1 MKIRDILLMTVIV
14 SVVAT
19 VMFVFLVKYMPK
31 YETVYDT
38 YTVISTETSDS
49 QSIFGT
55 SHTYYLIVR
64 DKNGVK
70 KTYEV
75 SANEYFTAKE
85 TGFYTRESFKEN

>member
-14 SVVAT
+14 SIIST
-19 VMFVFLVKYMPK
+19 GMFVVLVKYMPK
-31 YETVYDT
+31 NERVYDT

-55 SHTYYLIVR
+55 SHTYYLIVK

-85 TGFYTRESFKEN
+85 AGFYTRESFKEY

>member
-1 MKIRDILLMTVIV
+1 MKIRDILLMTVLV
-14 SVVAT
+14 SIISAG
-19 VMFVFLVKYMPK
+19 MLVFLIKYIPK
-31 YETVYDT
+31 NEPVYDT

-55 SHTYYLIVR
+55 SHTYYLIVK

-75 SANEYFTAKE
+75 SASEYFTAKE
-85 TGFYTRESFKEN
+85 TGFYTRESFKEY

>member
-1 MKIRDILLMTVIV
+1 MKIRDILLMTVLI
-14 SVVAT
+14 SIIST
-19 VMFVFLVKYMPK
+19 GMFVVLVKYMPK
-31 YETVYDT
+31 NEKVYDT

-55 SHTYYLIVR
+55 SHTYYLIVK

>member
-1 MKIRDILLMTVIV
+1 MKIRDILLMTVLV
-14 SVVAT
+14 SIIST
-19 VMFVFLVKYMPK
+19 GMFVVLVKYMPK
-31 YETVYDT
+31 NEKVYDT

-55 SHTYYLIVR
+55 SYTYYLIVK

-75 SANEYFTAKE
+75 SADEYFTAKE

>member
-1 MKIRDILLMTVIV
+1 MKIRDILLMTVLI
-14 SVVAT
+14 SIIST
-19 VMFVFLVKYMPK
+19 GMFVVLVKYMPK
-31 YETVYDT
+31 NEKVYDT

-55 SHTYYLIVR
+55 SHTYYLIVK
-64 DKNGVK
+64 DKNSVK

-85 TGFYTRESFKEN
+85 TGFYTRESFKEK

>member
-1 MKIRDILLMTVIV
+1 MKIRDILLMTVLV
-14 SVVAT
+14 SIIST
-19 VMFVFLVKYMPK
+19 GMFVVLLKYMPNDEK
-31 YETVYDT
+31 IYDT

-55 SHTYYLIVR
+55 SHTYYLIVK
-64 DKNGVK
+64 DKNDVK

>member
-1 MKIRDILLMTVIV
+1 MKTRDILLMTVLV
-14 SVVAT
+14 SIIST
-19 VMFVFLVKYMPK
+19 GMFVVLVKYMPK
-31 YETVYDT
+31 NEKVYDT

-55 SHTYYLIVR
+55 PHTYYLIVK

>member
-14 SVVAT
+14 SIIST
-19 VMFVFLVKYMPK
+19 GMFVVLVKYMPK
-31 YETVYDT
+31 NERVYDT

-55 SHTYYLIVR
+55 SHTYYLIVK

-85 TGFYTRESFKEN
+85 TGFYTRESFKEY

>member
-1 MKIRDILLMTVIV
+1 MKIRDILLTTVLV
-14 SVVAT
+14 SIIST
-19 VMFVFLVKYMPK
+19 GMFVVLVKYMPK
-31 YETVYDT
+31 NEKVYDT

-55 SHTYYLIVR
+55 SHTYYLIVK
-64 DKNGVK
+64 DNNGVK

-85 TGFYTRESFKEN
+85 TGFYIRESFKEN

>member
-1 MKIRDILLMTVIV
+1 MKIRDILLMTVLVSIV
-14 SVVAT
+14 ST
-19 VMFVFLVKYMPK
+19 GMFVVLVTYMPK
-31 YETVYDT
+31 NEKVYDT

-55 SHTYYLIVR
+55 SHTYYLIVK

>member
-14 SVVAT
+14 SIIST
-19 VMFVFLVKYMPK
+19 GMFVVLVKYMPK
-31 YETVYDT
+31 NERVYDT

-55 SHTYYLIVR
+55 SHTYYLIVK

-75 SANEYFTAKE
+75 SANDYFTAKE
-85 TGFYTRESFKEN
+85 TGFYTRESFKEY